1 MMKGY
6 KYRIYPNEE
15 QVVLIEKTIGCCRLV
30 YNYMLNRK
38 IKSYQRRNE
47 NLSKYDLIKLLP
59 AVKKFKPFLKEV
71 DSISLQQSIIHMDN
85 AYQNFFKGHNKF
97 PKFKSKHNPIK
108 SYKTMGEGL
117 KVLDAKYIQIP
128 KIGKV
133 RCKFHR
139 QLNGRI
145 ISAVISKE
153 AGRYYIAFCCE
164 IDNSEVV
171 RLPSTTNFIGIDL
184 GVKEFAVDSNGI
196 TYENHKYLAK
206 SLNKLKIKQ
215 ERLSR
220 KVKGSHNYY
229 KQQQKVAKLH
239 QHIKNQRLDY
249 AHKLSTKLV
258 TENQIICLEDLDIK
272 GMLKK
277 HNPINK
283 TRDKVDNNKARAILD
298 AGLGIF
304 VTLLTYKAQT
314 YGRDLI
320 KINRFV
326 PSSQMCN
333 NCKTINPAVKDL
345 TIREWVCPNCGA
357 SHNRDYN
364 AALNILE
371 EGLKLL

>member
-6 KYRIYPNEE
+6 KYRIYPNNE
-15 QVVLIEKTIGCCRLV
+15 QVVLIEKTIGCCRLI
-30 YNYMLNRK
+30 YNHMLDRK

-59 AVKKFKPFLKEV
+59 SVKKFKPFLKEV
-71 DSISLQQSIIHMDN
+71 DSISLQQSITHMYN
-85 AYQNFFKGHNKF
+85 AYQNFFKGHNRF
-97 PKFKSKHNPIK
+97 PKYKSKHNPVS

-117 KVLDAKYIQIP
+117 KVLDARYIQIP

-164 IDNSEVV
+164 IEDSYIIK
-171 RLPSTTNFIGIDL
+171 LPATTNSIGIDL
-184 GVKEFAVDSNGI
+184 GVKEFAVDSNGNI
-196 TYENHKYLAK
+196 YDNHKYLAK
-206 SLNKLKIKQ
+206 SLNKLKIEQ
-215 ERLSR
+215 ERLS
-220 KVKGSHNYY
+220 KKTKGSKNYY
-229 KQQQKVAKLH
+229 KQQLKVAKLH

-249 AHKLSTKLV
+249 AHKLSTKLI

-272 GMLKK
+272 SMLKK
-277 HNPINK
+277 HNLINK
-283 TRDKVDNNKARAILD
+283 TRDKIDNNKARSILD
-298 AGLGIF
+298 AGWGIF

-314 YGRDLI
+314 YGRNVI

-345 TIREWVCPNCGA
+345 TIREWICSNCGA